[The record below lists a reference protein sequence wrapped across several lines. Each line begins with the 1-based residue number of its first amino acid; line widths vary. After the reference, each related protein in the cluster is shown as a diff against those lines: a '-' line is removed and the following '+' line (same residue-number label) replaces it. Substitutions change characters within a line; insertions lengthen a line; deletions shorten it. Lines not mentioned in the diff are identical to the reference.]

1 MSQEAT
7 DAPAHAPCPS
17 KIQGAPGRSFACLQL
32 AVGLM
37 QYPGAGTVGE
47 QVMTNWIPIVDSWG
61 SKLLCLIAYTSC
73 TTGEKH
79 SLKPHQPQVVCGA
92 AQVTG
97 ERTP

>member
-1 MSQEAT
+1 MPP
-7 DAPAHAPCPS
+7 APAKS
-17 KIQGAPGRSFACLQL
+17 KEPR
-32 AVGLM
+32 AVLLHVCSLLRADAI
-37 QYPGAGTVGE
+37 PWRWDRWE